1 MVNNAIEGVLGFS
14 QRNGMTRMDK
24 RQKKAVVAILMGS
37 DSDLPIMNETARML
51 DELEIAYEMEIAS
64 AHRSPQRTA
73 QYART
78 AAGRGIKAIIA
89 GAGGAFHLAGV
100 IAAETTLPVIAVP
113 ISNSSLGGMD
123 SLLAAVQ
130 MPGGVP
136 VGVMALG
143 KAGAVNA
150 AIFSAQI
157 IATSD
162 GGVRRRLARHKQAMA
177 RDVEEKSE
185 RLKRDLQSKA
195 RTS

>member
-1 MVNNAIEGVLGFS
+1 
-14 QRNGMTRMDK
+14 MDK
-24 RQKKAVVAILMGS
+24 RQKKASVAILMGS
-37 DSDLPIMNETARML
+37 DSDLPIMNEAARML
-51 DELEIAYEMEIAS
+51 DELEIAYEMEVAS

-113 ISNSSLGGMD
+113 IANTSLGGLD

-143 KAGAVNA
+143 KAGAINA

-162 GGVRRRLARHKQAMA
+162 SGVRRRLASHKQAMA
-177 RDVEEKSE
+177 RGVEEKSE
-185 RLKRDLQSKA
+185 RMKRDLQSKA
-195 RTS
+195 RTA

>member
-1 MVNNAIEGVLGFS
+1 
-14 QRNGMTRMDK
+14 MTVKKD
-24 RQKKAVVAILMGS
+24 QKALVSIVMGS
-37 DSDLPIMNETARML
+37 DSDLPIMAEAARML
-51 DELEIAYEMEIAS
+51 EQLEVPFEMEISS
-64 AHRSPQRTA
+64 AHRSPERTTS
-73 QYART
+73 YARG

-113 ISNSSLGGMD
+113 IASSALGGMD
-123 SLLAAVQ
+123 ALLSAVQ

-136 VGVMALG
+136 VGVMAVG

-162 GGVRRRLARHKQAMA
+162 NQLATRLARHKREMAQAVA
-177 RDVEEKSE
+177 EKSE
-185 RLKRDLQSKA
+185 RLKNEFHL
-195 RTS
+195 